1 MKKFFLIL
9 FLILL
14 NTLIFG
20 QSIDGYGVKIGWGF
34 TNHSWEYNPSIYGKL
49 DWENNSGVT
58 VRAFADISFSS
69 FLNMEGEIGYA
80 QKGAKYKIAITTI
93 TQPDGTGEYRIIN
106 NRLNYLSISLMGKVK
121 YNLELFTPY
130 IVLGPEY
137 NYLLNKQIEKGFE
150 VVYDKF
156 KKNIFGFSLGIGS
169 EIKLLSANIIV
180 EYRYSKDLTNNYD
193 SSTIDIKNYSHT
205 LLIGVEL

>member
-9 FLILL
+9 FLISL
-14 NTLIFG
+14 NILNYG

-34 TNHSWEYNPSIYGKL
+34 TNHSWEYNPSTYGKL
-49 DWENNSGVT
+49 DWESNSGIT
-58 VRAFADISFSS
+58 ARAFADISFLS

-93 TQPDGTGEYRIIN
+93 SQPDGTGEYRNIN
-106 NRLNYLSISLMGKVK
+106 NRLDYFSISLMGKVK

-130 IVLGPEY
+130 IILGPEY
-137 NYLLNKQIEKGFE
+137 NYLLSKQIAQGFE

-156 KKNIFGFSLGIGS
+156 KKNIFGFSAGIGS
-169 EIKLLSANIIV
+169 EIKLLPVNIIV
-180 EYRYSKDLTNNYD
+180 EYRYSKDLTNNYN

-205 LLIGVEL
+205 FLMGVEL